1 MAATAPDPQAPS
13 ALAEKVQET
22 HISQQQQQQHHPDE
36 EQETDDHLEANGAG
50 GEAGASK
57 KKKKKSGGA
66 RRKGK
71 KAHAV
76 GVQSEPPSIGLSE
89 IFPSGVYPE
98 GEIVPYDESRWDEN
112 RKRETDAEK
121 RERERIHQET
131 EGNSYNLIRKACET
145 HRQVRQ
151 YAQRSIKPGMSLTDA
166 ANLIENGVRSLVEEN
181 GLEAGIGFPTGLNLN
196 EIAAHFSPNTGDKH
210 VIGANDVIKIDIG
223 VQNSGRIC
231 DSAFTMAW
239 EPTHQPLIDAVK
251 AATNEGIKQAGID
264 ARLGEIG
271 AAIQEVMESHE
282 YEVDGKTL
290 QVKCIEN
297 LQGHSIERY
306 SIHGKHSVPIVAQPD
321 LPDKMEEHEYYAI
334 ETFGSTG
341 QGYVIEQGE
350 CSHYAK
356 NSGLPANVGK
366 TLRLQSAKN
375 LLRTIDTHFGTLPWA
390 RRYLERTGEK
400 NYLLGL
406 KHLVEQ
412 GIVQDYPPLVDV
424 PGSMTAQWEHTL
436 LLRPTCKEILSRGDD
451 Y

>member
-1 MAATAPDPQAPS
+1 MAAAPKPVSEQGPS
-13 ALAEKVQET
+13 ALAKNVEEVHLDEADTQATQAAQEDAPSAT
-22 HISQQQQQQHHPDE
+22 VH
-36 EQETDDHLEANGAG
+36 
-50 GEAGASK
+50 
-57 KKKKKSGGA
+57 KKKKKSGA
-66 RRKGK
+66 AKK
-71 KAHAV
+71 KAKKALVHAV
-76 GVQSEPPSIGLSE
+76 LEQSEPPSVGLSKM
-89 IFPSGVYPE
+89 FPNGQYPV
-98 GEIVPYDESRWDEN
+98 GEIVAYDESLWDEN
-112 RKRETDAEK
+112 RKRETDPER
-121 RERERIHQET
+121 RERERIVQET
-131 EGNSYNLIRKACET
+131 EGNNYNLIRKACET

-151 YAQRSIKPGMSLTDA
+151 YAQRTIKPGMSLTDA
-166 ANLIENGVRSLVEEN
+166 ANLIEDGVRALVEEN

-210 VIGANDVIKIDIG
+210 VIGEHDVIKIDIG

-231 DSAFTMAW
+231 DSAFTMTW
-239 EPTHQPLIDAVK
+239 EDTHRPLLDAVK

-282 YEVDGKTL
+282 YEVRGKTL

-306 SIHGKHSVPIVAQPD
+306 MIHGKHSVPIVAQPD
-321 LPDKMEEHEYYAI
+321 LPDKMEENEYYAI

-341 QGYVIEQGE
+341 RGYVVEAGE

-356 NSGLPANVGK
+356 NTGLPKDVGK
-366 TLRLQSAKN
+366 QLRLQSAKN

-390 RRYLERTGEK
+390 RRYLERTGQK
-400 NYLLGL
+400 SYLLGL

-412 GIVQDYPPLVDV
+412 GIVQDYPPLVDEED
-424 PGSMTAQWEHTL
+424 SMTAQFEHTI
-436 LLRPTCKEILSRGDD
+436 LLRPTCKEIISRGDD